1 MPFLV
6 LGVPVRGRYILYFSK
21 EDAALLRKW
30 RAMVKIILRALGI
43 ELIET
48 VGEIS
53 RESFMCATT
62 STAFHSENLTCGGL
76 FAWGFIIFF
85 FKALVVILSASWWV
99 YFISLIITSY
109 RPYPYGKA
117 TPFLRECQHS
127 NAFAE
132 LVYYLVQILYGIRAF
147 WWPSYLNSCQRSS
160 SDVHCWHSLNRI
172 QIWGDDFIF
181 RKLGTC

>member
-1 MPFLV
+1 MTCD
-6 LGVPVRGRYILYFSK
+6 GKNHSQGTRHWI
-21 EDAALLRKW
+21 D
-30 RAMVKIILRALGI
+30 
-43 ELIET
+43 
-48 VGEIS
+48 
-53 RESFMCATT
+53 RESWRNFTGVIYVCHHLYCIPFRK
-62 STAFHSENLTCGGL
+62 SNL
-76 FAWGFIIFF
+76 WWFICMRVYYLF

-172 QIWGDDFIF
+172 QIWGDGFIF